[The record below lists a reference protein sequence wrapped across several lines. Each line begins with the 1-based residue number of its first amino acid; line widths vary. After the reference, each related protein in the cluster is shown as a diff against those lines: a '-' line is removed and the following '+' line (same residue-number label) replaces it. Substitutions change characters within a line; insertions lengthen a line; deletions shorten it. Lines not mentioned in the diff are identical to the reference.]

1 MEDLKDRTK
10 KPYLPPEV
18 YRVRLD
24 AEQAVLGACSTLN
37 AGPSDGDPLGTAC
50 QDGGCKQKTHGGG
63 DSAASS

>member
-24 AEQAVLGACSTLN
+24 AEQAVLGTCSSFN
-37 AGPSDGDPLGTAC
+37 ADAKDSDPLGAAC
-50 QDGGCKQKTHGGG
+50 LDGGCKQKSHGGG